1 MIAPDGSVVAYVLMR
16 MPGSEAVARR
26 LFAGDADLQAPYL
39 LDLEV
44 IQVLRRLHRVGD
56 LDAVQASQVLDD
68 LAHLRVTRHP
78 HHRFSSRIWQ
88 LRNNMT
94 AYDAAYVALAEE
106 LDAPLLTR
114 DKRLASA
121 PGHHARIELV

>member
-1 MIAPDGSVVAYVLMR
+1 MIVPDGSVVAYVIMR
-16 MPGSEAVARR
+16 MPGSESVAGR
-26 LFAGDADLQAPYL
+26 LFASDADLQAPHL
-39 LDLEV
+39 MDLEV
-44 IQVLRRLHRVGD
+44 IQVLRRLHRAGD
-56 LDAVQASQVLDD
+56 LDSLQAAQVLDD

-78 HHRFSSRIWQ
+78 HHRFSPRIWQ
-88 LRNNMT
+88 LRHNMT
-94 AYDAAYVALAEE
+94 AYDAAYVALAEA